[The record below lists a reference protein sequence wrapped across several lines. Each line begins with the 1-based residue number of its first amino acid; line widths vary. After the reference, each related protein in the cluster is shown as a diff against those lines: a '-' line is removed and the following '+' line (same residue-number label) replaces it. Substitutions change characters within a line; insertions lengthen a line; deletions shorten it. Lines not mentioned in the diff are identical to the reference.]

1 MICAELERLEARFD
15 DLLTALEDPDLTAE
29 ERQALQQQHDEMM
42 RTIRLHQASG
52 HEGKECFE
60 E

>member
-29 ERQALQQQHDEMM
+29 ERQALQQQYDEMM
-42 RTIRLHQASG
+42 RTIRVHQASG
-52 HEGKECFE
+52 HDGNQCFE